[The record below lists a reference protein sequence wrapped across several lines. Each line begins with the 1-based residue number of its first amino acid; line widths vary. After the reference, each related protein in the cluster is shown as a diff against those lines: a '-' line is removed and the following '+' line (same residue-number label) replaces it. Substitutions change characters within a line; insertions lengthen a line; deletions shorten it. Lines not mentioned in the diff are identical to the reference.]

1 MSILTKL
8 CNRFCKPKQVT
19 TYVPSTPDSR
29 DFISGRS
36 TAGLPSSVDLRPWAS
51 VRVLDQSWSE
61 GCTGMSAAN
70 TIDIILDRQGSLDT
84 ISPLYLWANGRRV
97 AGDMNNVGIQIRDL
111 LKGMVKY
118 GVALES
124 EYPFDLNKIK
134 DVPGVPA
141 ALDRKVL
148 RYEFCGAMTDASLM
162 QIKAQ
167 LTAGVPV
174 LLGLMVNRN
183 LSNLK
188 TFLGY
193 VGIQNQPGWTGHA
206 VTVVGYDDAAK
217 HLIIENSW
225 GPQFGENGFFALPY
239 SVYRTDSYEAW
250 TITSFSFTK
259 PLPVVEVE
267 SRGSRIYLEGDQNF
281 RVSSPNCKVYGSA
294 GFDSVILDRSATDTT
309 LDGNIDEIQIPWMD
323 DPRFRQSGNVLEIFD
338 ANYSRNGPLIAKI
351 PYNERPLTLVFSDKK
366 QRAVT
371 IGQGGIQIDGK
382 PVATIT
388 PEAV

>member
-70 TIDIILDRQGSLDT
+70 AIDIILDRQGSLDT

-174 LLGLMVNRN
+174 LLGLMVNHN

-193 VGIQNQPGWTGHA
+193 VGIQHQPGWTGHA

-217 HLIIENSW
+217 HLIVENSW

-239 SVYRTDSYEAW
+239 SVYRTDNYEAW
-250 TITSFSFTK
+250 AITSFSFTK

-309 LDGNIDEIQIPWMD
+309 LDGNINEIQIPWMD
-323 DPRFRQSGNVLEIFD
+323 DPRCRQSGNVLEIFD
-338 ANYSRNGPLIAKI
+338 ANYSRNGPLIAKVT
-351 PYNERPLTLVFSDKK
+351 YSEQALKLVFSDKK

-371 IGQGGIQIDGK
+371 IGQGGIRIDGK

-388 PEAV
+388 PEAI

>member
-8 CNRFCKPKQVT
+8 CNRFCKPARVT

-70 TIDIILDRQGSLDT
+70 AIDIILDRQGSLDT

-134 DVPGVPA
+134 DVPDVPA

-148 RYEFCGAMTDASLM
+148 RYESCGAMTDASLM

-174 LLGLMVNRN
+174 LLGLMVNHN

-193 VGIQNQPGWTGHA
+193 VGIQHQPGWTGHA
-206 VTVVGYDDAAK
+206 MVVVGYDDVAK
-217 HLIIENSW
+217 HLIVENSW

-309 LDGNIDEIQIPWMD
+309 LDGNINEIQIPWMD

-338 ANYSRNGPLIAKI
+338 ANYSRNGPLIAKVT
-351 PYNERPLTLVFSDKK
+351 YSEQALKLVFSDKK

-371 IGQGGIQIDGK
+371 IGQGGIRIDGK

-388 PEAV
+388 PEAI